1 MTKQGN
7 SKRVLASLVSLF
19 FGLFGL
25 LFSFLPL
32 KFLHL
37 PAALFPS
44 IIAVA
49 LAVYAVNITAR
60 YKLKKRL
67 ASASVLFSLLVLS
80 LAIANIFFAR
90 TRLVSDTDFNA
101 KTEQIQQE
109 VEQGTDLQEALE
121 ELDASELEELTEEE
135 LEIE

>member
-7 SKRVLASLVSLF
+7 SKRILTSLVSLF
-19 FGLFGL
+19 FCLIGLI
-25 LFSFLPL
+25 FSFLPF

-37 PAALFPS
+37 PAALFPA
-44 IIAVA
+44 IIALS

-67 ASASVLFSLLVLS
+67 ASVSVLFSLIVFS

-90 TRLVSDTDFNA
+90 TRLVSDIDFKT

-121 ELDASELEELTEEE
+121 EIDASELEELTEED